1 MADDPIAAL
10 VDVLKPES
18 IEWVRQQVI
27 KAIHHG
33 QVREGES
40 IQQAELRAL
49 VEAVHRECRDEQA
62 AENLKVRA
70 HNEAVRASLR
80 EGYRQSLLRIRAE
93 VEQLNAVRRLIDV
106 RRKTVRMD
114 ALVEALQVPDAP
126 VERASDEQEQQAVRG
141 IRRERTAA
149 LDE

>member
-1 MADDPIAAL
+1 MSTDPMAAL

-27 KAIHHG
+27 KAIHDG

-40 IQQAELRAL
+40 IQQAEFRAL
-49 VEAVHRECRDEQA
+49 VEAVRRECHEEAA

-70 HNEAVRASLR
+70 NNEAVHADLR
-80 EGYRQSLLRIRAE
+80 ESYRRQLLRIRAG
-93 VEQLNAVRRLIDV
+93 VEQLNAVRRLLDT

-114 ALVEALQVPDAP
+114 ALIEALQV
-126 VERASDEQEQQAVRG
+126 SDEESTR
-141 IRRERTAA
+141 
-149 LDE
+149 